1 MGLFRKNDELFE
13 LMGQPSPNSPRTGST
28 HRLRPRASR
37 APSPRPPAPRP
48 APTSGFGPRRTDPS
62 AGFGR
67 PGPESAAVPARGG
80 VSGTF
85 GRLISG
91 GLGRTA
97 LFGRNKPALEDEVV
111 MVDGEAVI
119 VVEDGWEMPEEG
131 PGRTFPVRL
140 DSMVVGTLVMA
151 GLVVAS
157 FLYGRT
163 SAGPVQTAEADP
175 QAQEASADPAAQQEP
190 VQLAGPAAQTPPQ
203 TLTPAAPVPQP
214 SVPAAAEQS
223 SAPGAVAAGLRRNQ
237 ASTVA
242 ASAPKQGKYLLVV
255 CNTTPDS
262 AQALVK
268 WLQTNA
274 TSPIFGRGDLEP
286 FARGGSVRIRGF
298 QERDKDVLRRVQG
311 THDPL
316 GGSGT
321 FHDAFYRKG

>member
-13 LMGQPSPNSPRTGST
+13 LMGQPSPNAPRTGST

-37 APSPRPPAPRP
+37 APSPQPPAPRP
-48 APTSGFGPRRTDPS
+48 KPTSGFGPRRTGPS

-67 PGPESAAVPARGG
+67 PGPESAALPARGG
-80 VSGTF
+80 ISGTF

-97 LFGRNKPALEDEVV
+97 IFGRNKPAIEDDVV

-119 VVEDGWEMPEEG
+119 VVEDGWEFPGEG
-131 PGRTFPVRL
+131 PGQTFPVRL
-140 DSMVVGTLVMA
+140 DSMVVGALVMT
-151 GLVVAS
+151 GLVVAA

-163 SAGPVQTAEADP
+163 SAAPPQTAEADP
-175 QAQEASADPAAQQEP
+175 QVQQATETPGEQEP
-190 VQLAGPAAQTPPQ
+190 VQV
-203 TLTPAAPVPQP
+203 LTPAAETAAQAPAPQP
-214 SVPAAAEQS
+214 SLPAAAEQQAS
-223 SAPGAVAAGLRRNQ
+223 TGAVPAGLRRDQ
-237 ASTVA
+237 ASSA
-242 ASAPKQGKYLLVV
+242 LPASAPKQGKYMLVV

-268 WLQTNA
+268 WLQTHA